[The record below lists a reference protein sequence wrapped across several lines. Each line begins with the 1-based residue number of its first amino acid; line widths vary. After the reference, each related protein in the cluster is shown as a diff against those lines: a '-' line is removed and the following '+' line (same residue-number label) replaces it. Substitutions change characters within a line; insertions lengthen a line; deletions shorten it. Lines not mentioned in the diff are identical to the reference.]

1 MKSFRRILLLLLA
14 SLGLALTTGCTIR
27 PHANVGLDLNYYGGK
42 FHLDPNVSVG
52 ITGYP

>member
-1 MKSFRRILLLLLA
+1 MKSFTRILILLLTL
-14 SLGLALTTGCTIR
+14 LGLGLLTSCTIR